1 MATTYDIIAGNK
13 RKSIILVVLFTLF
26 VGFIGWAIGTATD
39 YSAGGLVFAVVVAV
53 VMTVAGYYGGDKI
66 ALMTSGAQGPI
77 DKSRLPYVYNMVEN
91 LCISDGIPMPKL
103 YVIDDPAINAFATGR
118 DPKHASVAVTTGA
131 IEKLENEELEGVLAH
146 ELSHVKNYDVRYM
159 MLVLMLVNIIT
170 LLARWFFYAGRFGGG
185 RNSDSRGNAAGVLAL
200 VGIIFLILSPIIAQ
214 LVHLAVSRRRE
225 FLADASGA
233 LLTRFPAGLA
243 AALEKIGRENT
254 RPMRRANDATAHLFF
269 ANPFGSGGRRIAR
282 LFMTHP
288 PIEERIA
295 ALKSMGT

>member
-1 MATTYDIIAGNK
+1 MATTYDSIAGNK

-39 YSAGGLVFAVVVAV
+39 YSASGLVFAVIVAV
-53 VMTVAGYYGGDKI
+53 VMTLAGYYGGDKI

-77 DKSRLPYVYNMVEN
+77 DKNRLPYVYNMVEN
-91 LCISDGIPMPKL
+91 LCIADGLPVPKI
-103 YVIDDPAINAFATGR
+103 YVIDDSAINAFATGR

-131 IEKLENEELEGVLAH
+131 IEKLKNEELEGVLAH
-146 ELSHVKNYDVRYM
+146 ELSHVKNYDIRYM

-185 RNSDSRGNAAGVLAL
+185 RNSGNRGNAAGVLAII
-200 VGIIFLILSPIIAQ
+200 GIVFLILSPIIAQ

-243 AALEKIGRENT
+243 AALEKIQRENT
-254 RPMRRANDATAHLFF
+254 QPMRRANDATAHLFF
-269 ANPFGSGGRRIAR
+269 ANPFGPGGKRFGR

-288 PIEERIA
+288 PIEERISV
-295 ALKSMGT
+295 LKSMGT

>member
-1 MATTYDIIAGNK
+1 MATTYDIIARNK
-13 RKSIILVVLFTLF
+13 RRSIILVVVFTLF
-26 VGFIGWAIGTATD
+26 VAFIGWAIGTATD
-39 YSAGGLVFAVVVAV
+39 YSAGGLVFAILVAV
-53 VMTVAGYYGGDKI
+53 VMTLAGYYGGDKV

-77 DKSRLPYVYNMVEN
+77 DKARLPYVYNMVEN
-91 LCISDGIPMPKL
+91 LCIADGQPVPKI

-118 DPKHASVAVTTGA
+118 DPKHASIAVTTGA

-170 LLARWFFYAGRFGGG
+170 LLTRWFFYAGRFGGG
-185 RNSDSRGNAAGVLAL
+185 RSDSRGNAAGVFAI
-200 VGIIFLILSPIIAQ
+200 VGIVLLIVSPIIAQ

-233 LLTRFPAGLA
+233 LLTRYPAGLA
-243 AALEKIGRENT
+243 AALGKIQRENT
-254 RPMRRANDATAHLFF
+254 RPMQRANDATAHLFF
-269 ANPFGSGGRRIAR
+269 ANPFGSGSKRLAR

-295 ALKSMGT
+295 ALKSMGA